1 MAKQK
6 GQFTHESVRIS
17 ADHAGKV
24 RQQVI
29 KTRQSICG
37 FIELAIDEKL
47 QREGIPT
54 LDRQIMKQ
62 IEEFAPDV
70 TKEPKLQGILNNPQE
85 WPIKKETK

>member
-17 ADHAGKV
+17 ADHAAKV
-24 RQQVI
+24 RQQTVR
-29 KTRQSICG
+29 TRQSICG

-47 QREGIPT
+47 QREGTQT
-54 LDRQIMKQ
+54 LDQ
-62 IEEFAPDV
+62 
-70 TKEPKLQGILNNPQE
+70 QE